1 MAPGRGVGLDSADA
15 VLFAG
20 VVKASAVG
28 AFCVLAVAGLV
39 GCGSTAAGPAADAQP
54 GSTATGACPMVDD
67 QPMPDDCV
75 GYDPD
80 AGMRANDAYRQRSEL
95 PPEWQA
101 SALEHRDRIA
111 AALTEAVA
119 AGPLTVDEA
128 RAALE
133 PLGYDDVQA
142 HGSSE
147 AAGGGLAIGVS
158 TGSGCVYGEVR
169 DTEVTL
175 HVGGGI
181 ADGGC
186 LPAPGH

>member
-1 MAPGRGVGLDSADA
+1 M
-15 VLFAG
+15 LFAG
-20 VVKASAVG
+20 VVKAFAVSA
-28 AFCVLAVAGLV
+28 FSVLAVACLV
-39 GCGSTAAGPAADAQP
+39 GCGSTTADPAADERA
-54 GSTATGACPMVDD
+54 GSSPTGACPTVPD

-95 PPEWQA
+95 PPEWRD
-101 SALEHRDRIA
+101 SAVEHRDQIA
-111 AALTEAVA
+111 AALAAAVA

-133 PLGYDDVQA
+133 PLGYDNVQA

-147 AAGGGLAIGVS
+147 VASGGLAIGVS
-158 TGSGCVYGEVR
+158 TGKGCVYGEVR
-169 DTEVTL
+169 GTEVTL

>member
-1 MAPGRGVGLDSADA
+1 M
-15 VLFAG
+15 LFAG
-20 VVKASAVG
+20 AVKVSTVSA
-28 AFCVLAVAGLV
+28 FSVLAVACLV
-39 GCGSTAAGPAADAQP
+39 GCGSTTPDTAAGERADSP
-54 GSTATGACPMVDD
+54 PTGACPSVHD

-95 PPEWQA
+95 PPEWQGDA
-101 SALEHRDRIA
+101 VEHRDRIA

-119 AGPLTVDEA
+119 AGPLTVDDA

-147 AAGGGLAIGVS
+147 VAGGGLAIGVS
-158 TGSGCVYGEVR
+158 TGKGCVYGEVR
-169 DTEVTL
+169 GTEVTL
-175 HVGGGI
+175 DVGGGI

>member
-1 MAPGRGVGLDSADA
+1 M
-15 VLFAG
+15 LFAG
-20 VVKASAVG
+20 VVKALAVSALS
-28 AFCVLAVAGLV
+28 VLAAVCLA
-39 GCGSTAAGPAADAQP
+39 GCGSTSPGASAGQASSSP
-54 GSTATGACPMVDD
+54 TGACPSVPD

-95 PPEWQA
+95 PAERRA
-101 SALEHRDRIA
+101 DAVEHREVIA
-111 AALTEAVA
+111 AALAEAVA
-119 AGPLTVDEA
+119 AGPLTADEA
-128 RAALE
+128 RAALR
-133 PLGYDDVQA
+133 PLGYEDVQA

-147 AAGGGLAIGVS
+147 IAAGGLAIGVS

-175 HVGGGI
+175 DVGGGI

>member
-1 MAPGRGVGLDSADA
+1 MKAFA
-15 VLFAG
+15 VP
-20 VVKASAVG
+20 
-28 AFCVLAVAGLV
+28 AFCILAAVCLV
-39 GCGSTAAGPAADAQP
+39 GCGSIADDGRAGSSP
-54 GSTATGACPMVDD
+54 TGACPSVHD
-67 QPMPDDCV
+67 QLVPDDCV

-95 PPEWQA
+95 PPEWRDGA
-101 SALEHRDRIA
+101 VEHRDRIA

-119 AGPLTVDEA
+119 AGPLTVDDA
-128 RAALE
+128 FAVLQ
-133 PLGYDDVQA
+133 PLGYENVQA

-147 AAGGGLAIGVS
+147 VANGGLAIGVS